1 MDFHATVVVCD
12 APSCSMPG
20 DAVQEIKCLFQAWP
34 GLRRG
39 MILNKVCSR
48 CKPLNGTVRINYGR
62 SPTFPVF
69 KGFLVGIVGESSN
82 GQGLTGIYNS
92 LAFQKLDDGGIS
104 FPVQNQEVN
113 ADTLCGV

>member
-48 CKPLNGTVRINYGR
+48 GKPLNGTVRINYGR

-82 GQGLTGIYNS
+82 GQGLTGITTS
-92 LAFQKLDDGGIS
+92 LACKNPEEGG
-104 FPVQNQEVN
+104 F
-113 ADTLCGV
+113 LFL